1 MNERGILYVVATPL
15 GNLEDITLRALRI
28 LRDEVSLIAAED
40 TRHSRKLLSHYQI
53 STPLISYFEANEPIR
68 IPLLLEKLQQGVS
81 IALISDAGT
90 PGISDPG
97 YRLVKAARE
106 QHIAVIP
113 IPGPTA
119 LIAALS
125 VSGLPTD
132 RFVFEGFLPTRGGKR
147 KRRLEALRE
156 EERTIILYESPYRI
170 LSLLETLQSWGD
182 RRVVIAREM
191 TKVFEEFLFGSIPEV
206 LATLQ
211 QRKIQGEF
219 TVIVEGAH
227 L

>member
-28 LRDEVSLIAAED
+28 LREEVSLIAAED

-53 STPLISYFEANEPIR
+53 STPLISYFEANEAIR

-81 IALISDAGT
+81 IALVSDAGT

-106 QHIAVIP
+106 QHIPVIP

-132 RFVFEGFLPTRGGKR
+132 RFVFEGFLPARGGKR

-191 TKVFEEFLFGSIPEV
+191 TKVFEEFLSGSIPEV

>member
-1 MNERGILYVVATPL
+1 MSETGILYVVATPL

-53 STPLISYFEANEPIR
+53 STPLISYFEANEAIR

-81 IALISDAGT
+81 IALVSDAGT

-132 RFVFEGFLPTRGGKR
+132 RFVFEGFLPARGGKR

-191 TKVFEEFLFGSIPEV
+191 TKVFEEFLSGSIPEV

-219 TVIVEGAH
+219 TIVVEGAH